1 MTITR
6 RHFSIAAPA
15 LATMLALMLGASS
28 AQAATCGTEQA
39 KSGGQVF
46 RIKSSGTT
54 CRVARF
60 VAGKWFAKQSQ
71 RGSAPRVTD
80 QQDRSWS
87 CRIVRRATGT
97 DPGYYPYTDVRC
109 GRGSRPTVVR
119 FSLRS

>member
-1 MTITR
+1 MTITGR
-6 RHFSIAAPA
+6 RFSIAGPA
-15 LATMLALMLGASS
+15 LATTLALLLGASP

-39 KSGGQVF
+39 KSGGRVF
-46 RIKSSGTT
+46 RIKASGTT

-60 VAGKWFAKQSQ
+60 VAGEWFAEQS
-71 RGSAPRVTD
+71 RSGSAPRVID

-109 GRGSRPTVVR
+109 ARGSRPAVVR
-119 FSLRS
+119 LSLRS